1 MDRTQTGPDGAA
13 YPSPATGWV
22 TVAVLFALYILSLTD
37 RYIIALLVEPMKRD
51 LGLSDFQISLL
62 QGPAFA
68 LLFCLCAIPVGV
80 GLDRFSRRL
89 VLYGAITLWS
99 VAATACGLARGFGEL
114 FVARAG
120 VGAGQSGF
128 GTGSYSIIGDSFP
141 PHRVSL
147 AMSIF
152 VMGGVMGAGIVFL
165 LGGPIVAMAMA
176 AGPVDLPLLGVV
188 QPWQFVFIVTGLPGV
203 AMALLVFL
211 FKEPARRSR
220 PSGVGYGPAL
230 ALLRGHKRLYAAIFL
245 GFGLTY
251 AVTIGFQLW
260 MPTYFIRTHGWE
272 PARVGMVLGIAQI
285 LGAATLPLHGWVV
298 DTLFKRGRRD
308 AHLFWCVATVLLA
321 APCAIGSVLVPD
333 GWAAVVLFTLF
344 VACVLS
350 TASMGP
356 AVTQVVTPAALRG
369 RVSAIYVLVTGLIAM
384 ALGPAMVGFI
394 TDKLLGD
401 AQKVGLSLL
410 LTVPL
415 LLLPAVLFLA
425 SGRGAMWRRLEAGDH
440 PA

>member
-1 MDRTQTGPDGAA
+1 MEQNQDGPA

-37 RYIIALLVEPMKRD
+37 RYIIALLVEPMKSD

-68 LLFCLCAIPVGV
+68 LLFCLCAIPVGI

-165 LGGPIVAMAMA
+165 LGGPIVALAME
-176 AGPVDLPLLGVV
+176 AGPVDLPLLGIV

-203 AMALLVFL
+203 LLALLVFL
-211 FKEPARRSR
+211 FREPVRHARPAS
-220 PSGVGYGPAL
+220 VGYGPAI
-230 ALLRGHKRLYAAIFL
+230 AFLRENKRLYAAIFL
-245 GFGLTY
+245 GFGTTY

-260 MPTYFIRTHGWE
+260 MPTYFIRTHGWA
-272 PARVGMVLGIAQI
+272 PAQVGMVLGVAQI
-285 LGAATLPLHGWVV
+285 LGAATLPLHGWIV
-298 DTLFKRGRRD
+298 DLLFRRGRRD
-308 AHLFWCVATVLLA
+308 AHLFWCVVTVLAA
-321 APCAIGSVLVPD
+321 APCAVASVLVSN
-333 GWAAVVLFTLF
+333 GWVAVVLFTLF

-356 AVTQVVTPAALRG
+356 AITQIVTPPTLRG
-369 RVSAIYVLVTGLIAM
+369 RVSALYVLVTGLIAM
-384 ALGPAMVGFI
+384 ALGPSMVGFI

-401 AQKVGLSLL
+401 EQKVGLSLL

-415 LLLPAVLFLA
+415 LLLPAVGMLA
-425 SGRGAMWRRLEAGDH
+425 SGRGVMRQRQAG
-440 PA
+440 

>member
-1 MDRTQTGPDGAA
+1 MDRTQTGPDSAA

-176 AGPVDLPLLGVV
+176 AGPVHLPLLGTV

-203 AMALLVFL
+203 VLALLVFL

-220 PSGVGYGPAL
+220 PAAIGYGPAI
-230 ALLRGHKRLYAAIFL
+230 AFLRDHKRLYAAIFL
-245 GFGLTY
+245 GFGTTY

-260 MPTYFIRTHGWE
+260 MPTYFIRIHGWA
-272 PARVGMVLGIAQI
+272 PAQVGMVLGVAQI
-285 LGAATLPLHGWVV
+285 VGAATLPLHGWVV
-298 DTLFKRGRRD
+298 DRMFKRGRRD
-308 AHLFWCVATVLLA
+308 AHLFWCVVTVLLA
-321 APCAIGSVLVPD
+321 APCAVASVLVPD
-333 GWAAVVLFTLF
+333 AWVSVVLFTLF
-344 VACVLS
+344 MACVLS

-356 AVTQVVTPAALRG
+356 AITQVVTPPTLRG
-369 RVSAIYVLVTGLIAM
+369 RVSALYVVVTGLIAM

-401 AQKVGLSLL
+401 ERQVGLSLL

-415 LLLPAVLFLA
+415 LLLPAVGMLA
-425 SGRGAMWRRLEAGDH
+425 SGRGAMLRRLGDH

>member
-1 MDRTQTGPDGAA
+1 MDRTPTGPDGTA
-13 YPSPATGWV
+13 YPSPAVGWV
-22 TVAVLFALYILSLTD
+22 TVAVLFVLYILSLTD

-68 LLFCLCAIPVGV
+68 LLFCLCAIPVGI

-114 FVARAG
+114 FAARAAL
-120 VGAGQSGF
+120 GAGQSGF

-165 LGGPIVAMAMA
+165 LGGPIVAAAMR
-176 AGPVDLPLLGVV
+176 AGPVDLPLLGLV
-188 QPWQFVFIVTGLPGV
+188 QPWQFVLIATGLPGL
-203 AMALLVFL
+203 ALAFLVFL
-211 FKEPARRSR
+211 FREPARRNR
-220 PSGVGYGPAL
+220 PASAGVGYGEAF
-230 ALLRGHKRLYAAIFL
+230 AFLRAHGRLYGAIFL
-245 GFGLTY
+245 GFGTTY

-260 MPTYFIRTHGWE
+260 MPTFFIRVHGWD
-272 PARVGMVLGIAQI
+272 PATVGMVLGVAQI
-285 LGAATLPLHGWVV
+285 LGAATLPLHGQIV
-298 DTLFKRGRRD
+298 DSLFRRGRQD
-308 AHLFWCVATVLLA
+308 AHLFWCMLTVLAA
-321 APCAIGSVLVPD
+321 APFAVAAVLVPD
-333 GWAAVVLFTLF
+333 GRVAVVLFTLF
-344 VACVLS
+344 MACVLS

-356 AVTQVVTPAALRG
+356 AVTQVVTPPHLRG
-369 RVSAIYVLVTGLIAM
+369 RVSALYVLVTGLVAM
-384 ALGPAMVGFI
+384 ACGPAVVGFI

-401 AQKVGLSLL
+401 ERKVGLSLM
-410 LTVPL
+410 LTVL
-415 LLLPAVLFLA
+415 FLLLPAAGMLA
-425 SGRGAMWRRLEAGDH
+425 GGRAAMRRRLRD
-440 PA
+440 